1 MASDT
6 TGNLPPF
13 IRKVCKAFVMTACGL
28 ALAVLADRMPAQAQ
42 QLQQLGL
49 FNGKN
54 GTNPNPRLVADRAGN
69 LYGTT
74 FYGGFY
80 GTFGPGTVFK
90 VSHHGSG
97 WMLTTLYEFHG
108 HADGSNPWGGVV
120 LGPDGALYGTTNGG
134 GAYGAGLVYKL
145 QPPPTGCPTAACY
158 WQETVLYSFTGE
170 PDGAGPQG
178 DLIFDRAG
186 NLYGTTFYGGQG
198 SNGGNGVVY
207 RLTPSQGSWNETVLY
222 AFSGGSDGG
231 DPQDGVVLDQAGN
244 LYGVAGRGGS
254 HSLGAVYELS
264 YGNGGWTE
272 TVLHSFAGGAD
283 GQYPAGLTIDAVG
296 NVYGETGEGGANS
309 AGIVYQLQPAGGG
322 FNYDILFNYSL
333 DTGGPFPVTSLTV
346 DSAGNLYGCNVGG
359 AQGAYG
365 TAFRLTPAQGSWNFN
380 ALYYFNEYQGYEL
393 NGKPLLDAQGD
404 IFGVASSAGE
414 DYDGTVWEITP

>member
-1 MASDT
+1 
-6 TGNLPPF
+6 
-13 IRKVCKAFVMTACGL
+13 
-28 ALAVLADRMPAQAQ
+28 
-42 QLQQLGL
+42 
-49 FNGKN
+49 
-54 GTNPNPRLVADRAGN
+54 
-69 LYGTT
+69 
-74 FYGGFY
+74 
-80 GTFGPGTVFK
+80 
-90 VSHHGSG
+90 
-97 WMLTTLYEFHG
+97 
-108 HADGSNPWGGVV
+108 
-120 LGPDGALYGTTNGG
+120 
-134 GAYGAGLVYKL
+134 
-145 QPPPTGCPTAACY
+145 
-158 WQETVLYSFTGE
+158 LYSFTGE

-207 RLTPSQGSWNETVLY
+207 RLTPSQGGWNETVLY